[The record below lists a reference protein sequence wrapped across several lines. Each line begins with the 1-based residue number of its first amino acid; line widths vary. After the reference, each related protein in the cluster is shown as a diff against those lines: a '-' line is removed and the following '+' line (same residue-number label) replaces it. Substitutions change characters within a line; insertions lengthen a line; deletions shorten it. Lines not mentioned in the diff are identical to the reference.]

1 MFGELAGH
9 AADRRSDR
17 GCGQQRRCEEAYDKP
32 DASADLEALATQVVT
47 CLAHLDLPFF
57 VLLNEDNALDS
68 DRLVLGEL
76 QHCVEVLLREI
87 FEEVGS
93 DHHVLLIVAHVCS
106 FLRVDRMTRERLV
119 KVLVQL
125 LLMLF
130 GQVWVDVEDDLLD
143 LAGERER

>member
-1 MFGELAGH
+1 M
-9 AADRRSDR
+9 
-17 GCGQQRRCEEAYDKP
+17 
-32 DASADLEALATQVVT
+32 VT

-68 DRLVLGEL
+68 DRLVFGEL
-76 QHCVEVLLREI
+76 QHFVEVLLREI